1 MIRGVSKDAGTL
13 LQSVFP
19 ILDRRLRAVSTAPLA
34 VALSGGG
41 DSLAL
46 LLITKAWADAHGR
59 RIVALTVDHGLNP
72 ESAGWT
78 VRCQETAARLG
89 VDFRALAW
97 TGDKPATGLPA
108 AARQARHALLADAV
122 RGAGASVL
130 LMGHT
135 ADDLAESAA
144 MRAEGSTVSDARVW
158 APSPAWPE
166 GRGVFL
172 LRPLLGVSRA
182 ALRDYLRDAGEGWID
197 DPTNEDM
204 RFARARARAL
214 QSSPRSGDGDPAEQG
229 GGGVSAL
236 SGRTGIQALAAAA
249 GATPS
254 TALRAAPL
262 PTAWGG
268 WVLAK
273 STPPSTLAAAALC
286 AAGTVRPP
294 RNASLSRIIDG
305 LRRGDPFTV
314 TLAGARIEVGWTEIT
329 VMRDAGEITRGGLPP
344 LALPLGREV
353 VWDGRF
359 AILADRPGLTVAP
372 LAGRAAKL
380 PESERRRLAAIPA
393 AARPTLP
400 VIIDAEG
407 VVTCPILAER
417 PSVRVHALAL
427 ARFEAAT
434 GGVDSEP
441 AP

>member
-13 LQSVFP
+13 LQSVSP
-19 ILDRRLRAVSTAPLA
+19 ILDRRLRPASAAPLA

-46 LLITKAWADAHGR
+46 LLLVKAWADARGR
-59 RIVALTVDHGLNP
+59 RVIALTVDHGLNP
-72 ESAGWT
+72 ASTGWT
-78 VRCQETAARLG
+78 DRCRKTAARLG
-89 VDFRALAW
+89 VDFRALHW

-108 AARQARHALLADAV
+108 AARQARHARLAEAA
-122 RGAGASVL
+122 REAGASVL

-135 ADDLAESAA
+135 ADDLSESAA
-144 MRAEGSTVSDARVW
+144 MRVEGSTVPDAREW

-182 ALRDYLRDAGEGWID
+182 ALRAFLREAGEDWID
-197 DPTNEDM
+197 DPANEDL

-214 QSSPRSGDGDPAEQG
+214 QSSPRSGEGDPAEQRG
-229 GGGVSAL
+229 GESAHRL
-236 SGRTGIQALAAAA
+236 
-249 GATPS
+249 PS
-254 TALRAAPL
+254 TALPAVPL
-262 PTAWGG
+262 PSPAAWGG
-268 WVLAK
+268 LILPLT
-273 STPPSTLAAAALC
+273 TPPSTLAAAALC
-286 AAGTVRPP
+286 AAGTARPP
-294 RNASLSRIIDG
+294 RGASLARIIAG

-314 TLAGARIEVGWTEIT
+314 TLAGARIEVGWTDII
-329 VMRDAGEITRGGLPP
+329 VMRDAGEITRGGLAP
-344 LALPLGREV
+344 LDLPAGRTL

-359 AILADRPGLTVAP
+359 EVTAAAPGLRLVP
-372 LAGRAAKL
+372 LAGLAAKL
-380 PESERRRLAAIPA
+380 PESERKRLSVIPS

-400 VIIDAEG
+400 VIFDGDGA
-407 VVTCPILAER
+407 VSCPILAER
-417 PSVRVHALAL
+417 SPVRVRALAL